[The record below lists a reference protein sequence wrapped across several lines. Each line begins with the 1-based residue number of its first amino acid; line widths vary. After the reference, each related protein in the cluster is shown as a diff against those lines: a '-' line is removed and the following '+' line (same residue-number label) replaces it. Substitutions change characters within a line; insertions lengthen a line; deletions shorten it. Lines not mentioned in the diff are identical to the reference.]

1 MLNVRIG
8 TMPGRINEFA
18 LENGAT
24 VKEALEIADL
34 TAEGYQIKVNGE
46 QADEEKVL
54 SDGDLVLLVK
64 QIKGNSEP
72 LVRVGTMPGRI
83 NEYAVLADAT
93 VEDVLEIADLTA
105 EGYQIKVN
113 GEMAT
118 LDTPVNDGDLVLLV
132 KQIKGN

>member
-34 TAEGYQIKVNGE
+34 TTEGYQIKVNGE
-46 QADEEKVL
+46 QVDEEKVL

-72 LVRVGTMPGRI
+72 IIRVGTMPGRI
-83 NEYAVLADAT
+83 NEYAVSTGAT
-93 VEDVLEIADLTA
+93 VEDVLEIADLTT

-118 LDTPVNDGDLVLLV
+118 LDTPINDGDLVLLV

>member
-93 VEDVLEIADLTA
+93 VEDVLEIADLNT

-113 GEMAT
+113 GEMAA

>member
-8 TMPGRINEFA
+8 TMPGRINEFV

-46 QADEEKVL
+46 QVDEEKVL
-54 SDGDLVLLVK
+54 NDGDLVLLVK
-64 QIKGNSEP
+64 QIKGNSEQ
-72 LVRVGTMPGRI
+72 LVRIGTMPGRI
-83 NEYAVLADAT
+83 NEYAVLTGAT

-113 GEMAT
+113 GEMAA

>member
-34 TAEGYQIKVNGE
+34 TTEGYQIKVNGE
-46 QADEEKVL
+46 QVDEEKVL

-64 QIKGNSEP
+64 QIKGNLEP
-72 LVRVGTMPGRI
+72 IVRVGTMPGRI
-83 NEYAVLADAT
+83 NEYAVSAGAT
-93 VEDVLEIADLTA
+93 VEDVLEIADLTT

>member
-34 TAEGYQIKVNGE
+34 AIEGYQIKVNGE
-46 QADEEKVL
+46 QVDEGKIL

-93 VEDVLEIADLTA
+93 VEDVLEIADLTT

-113 GEMAT
+113 GEMAA

>member
-34 TAEGYQIKVNGE
+34 TTEGYQIKVNGE
-46 QADEEKVL
+46 QVDEGKIL

-72 LVRVGTMPGRI
+72 LVRVGTMPGKI

-93 VEDVLEIADLTA
+93 VKDVLEIADLTA
-105 EGYQIKVN
+105 EGYQIKIN
-113 GEMAT
+113 GEIAT
-118 LDTPVNDGDLVLLV
+118 LDTPVGDGDLVLLV

>member
-34 TAEGYQIKVNGE
+34 ATEGYQIKVNGE
-46 QADEEKVL
+46 QVDEGKIL

-72 LVRVGTMPGRI
+72 LVRIGTMPGRI

-105 EGYQIKVN
+105 EGYQIKIN
-113 GEMAT
+113 GEIAT
-118 LDTPVNDGDLVLLV
+118 LDTPVGDGDLVLLV

>member
-18 LENGAT
+18 LEDGAT

-34 TAEGYQIKVNGE
+34 TTEGYQIKVNGE
-46 QADEEKVL
+46 QVDEEKVL
-54 SDGDLVLLVK
+54 NDGDLVLLVK

-93 VEDVLEIADLTA
+93 VEDVLEIADLTT
-105 EGYQIKVN
+105 EGYKIKVN
-113 GEMAT
+113 GEMAA